1 MAKIDSK
8 NLVLYG
14 IGTAYI
20 LGSDGKVQAKLGSL
34 QNMTIEITSTIEDV
48 FGGDG
53 LFPIFNFIKEKGAN
67 FKFTNACFDLDVV
80 AASQGVAATAGGVAL
95 GHEEV
100 EIKSNKA
107 QLSISK
113 DIDIDSVMVI
123 VNDETLTKVDTLTSK
138 TKAFTV
144 ASTGALQFSSDI
156 ATGTAIV
163 DYIYAVTDG
172 STVDVL
178 TTSVP
183 GYVQLRH
190 ESFPTELPNGRK
202 AVLTTIVYKARCEGG
217 LSLDYT
223 RGEAVAPELSFKSVD
238 PGRVDKKFVSYS
250 LRYVD

>member
-14 IGTAYI
+14 IGTAYM

-48 FGGDG
+48 FGGDS

-80 AASQGVAATAGGVAL
+80 AASQGVTAEEGGIAL

-100 EIKSNKA
+100 SISAKKA
-107 QLSISK
+107 NLSITK
-113 DIDIDSVMVI
+113 NVDIDSVMVMY
-123 VNDETLTKVDTLTSK
+123 NDKVLTKVDSLVDKTSS
-138 TKAFTV
+138 FTV
-144 ASTGALQFSSDI
+144 TAAGALNFSDDI
-156 ATGTAIV
+156 TTGKATV
-163 DYIYAVTDG
+163 DYIYTVADG

-178 TTSVP
+178 TTSIP

-190 ESFPTELPNGRK
+190 ESFPTELPDGRK
-202 AVLTTIVYKARCEGG
+202 AVLTTVVYKARCEGG
-217 LSLDYT
+217 LSLDYS

-238 PGRVDKKFVSYS
+238 PGRLDKKFVSYS